1 MAWAIACFFA
11 LAAATDPVAVLL
23 DQPVTATLA
32 VPEQARHA
40 KVVLLRLEGVLMR
53 RDAPARWNVFWDMP
67 EATMQTSLDDVHFVG
82 YVASPA
88 TSARRDAKPA
98 NFILQLPA
106 AALTALQRQTSIH
119 FTFVPVRKLPEGG
132 VTITSIRLE

>member
-1 MAWAIACFFA
+1 MLWATACLLA
-11 LAAATDPVAVLL
+11 LAASAPVVVMV
-23 DQPVTATLA
+23 DQPVTVAIA
-32 VPEQARHA
+32 VPERVRHSE
-40 KVVLLRLEGVLMR
+40 VVLLRLEGVVMR
-53 RDAPARWNVFWDMP
+53 RNAPAMWNVFWEMP
-67 EATMQTSLDDVHFVG
+67 DAKVQTSVDDLHFVG

-88 TSARRDAKPA
+88 NPALRDAKPA

-106 AALTALQRQTSIH
+106 AALAALHRQTTIR